1 MQGHGRT
8 SVDVVRSQQ
17 LQGETN
23 VNTWAVEQ
31 LGRYGQAP
39 EGPRDSDVASRPS
52 RRQVAFYF
60 KPSWWQVEAFGG
72 RLAFGSPLASQP
84 PGDQLDDTERN
95 NIDRPSSGPL
105 AATLYTWSGDSASLA
120 PSMPGA

>member
-1 MQGHGRT
+1 MEHNGRT
-8 SVDVVRSQQ
+8 SVDVTRPQA
-17 LQGETN
+17 LEGETN

-39 EGPRDSDVASRPS
+39 DAPRDSDNASRPS
-52 RRQVAFYF
+52 RRQIAFYL

-72 RLAFGSPLASQP
+72 RLAFGSPLASTP
-84 PGDQLDDTERN
+84 AGDLLDDTERN
-95 NIDRPSSGPL
+95 NIDRPASGPV
-105 AATLYTWSGDSASLA
+105 ASTLYTWGADPALA